1 MHYRFPVIAAF
12 FLASCASSPTMAPF
26 PARVAALLPA
36 DALLLGE
43 QHDAED
49 HHRIERE
56 VVAMLTA
63 RGTLAALALEM
74 AEQGRSTSGLAP
86 DATESAVQAA
96 LAWNDKAWPWRR
108 YGPTVM
114 AAVRAGVPVFGA
126 NLPRDRMRDRMQD
139 AALDAR
145 LDAVNLARQRDAI
158 RDGHCGLLPETQ
170 ISPMTRIQIARDE
183 AMARTVADARQAG
196 KTVVLVAGGGHVL
209 RDRGVPRH
217 LPPGFNAKVLLMRAG
232 PAQGTA
238 LGEVPAADMV
248 EETPAL
254 PPVDHCASLRK

>member
-1 MHYRFPVIAAF
+1 M
-12 FLASCASSPTMAPF
+12 PT
-26 PARVAALLPA
+26 

-49 HHRIERE
+49 HQRIERD
-56 VVAMLTA
+56 VVAMFAA

-74 AEQGRSTSGLAP
+74 AEQGRSTRGLAP
-86 DATESAVQAA
+86 DATEAAVQTA
-96 LAWNDKAWPWRR
+96 LAWNDKGWPWRR

-114 AAVRAGVPVFGA
+114 AAVRAGVPVLGA
-126 NLPRDRMRDRMQD
+126 NLPRERMRTSMQD
-139 AALDAR
+139 AALDNR
-145 LDAVNLARQRDAI
+145 LDAANLARQRDAI
-158 RDGHCGLLPETQ
+158 RDGHCGLLPEQQ

-183 AMARTVADARQAG
+183 TMARTIADARQAG

-217 LPPGFNAKVLLMRAG
+217 LPPDLNAKVLLMRAG
-232 PAQGTA
+232 PAQGEA
-238 LGEVPAADMV
+238 PAADLI

-254 PPVDHCASLRK
+254 PPIDHCASLRK